1 MIRRPPRSTL
11 FPYTTLFRSLPQK
24 APLGAPGGHDVL
36 EVHITSAAFDF
47 GNSGTVN
54 VWLVLDTVTLCN
66 ALTSASM
73 VAPVVPLIAVTVP
86 WIVPGPVEAPA
97 VAAVSATRGT
107 APRFVPPG
115 TFSTTVALYAV
126 PEAVRASDTTSN
138 TAPTGSGQKPKC
150 PVGSVSSCITM
161 RSVPDLSANCS
172 VTIAPAMGCDV
183 TLSTIC
189 PLIPVLLGLT
199 TPAVRAGF
207 KRKSPLPSL
216 RMEAH
221 VLKSMFRS
229 TDCPAATWIGPPT
242 ICPGGT
248 FKPVFASLLKSSVC
262 AVPLVSMTQLKT
274 SPPSCLK
281 HALLSFEGAGPLG
294 AAFAS
299 KIRRIC

>member
-1 MIRRPPRSTL
+1 
-11 FPYTTLFRSLPQK
+11 
-24 APLGAPGGHDVL
+24 
-36 EVHITSAAFDF
+36 
-47 GNSGTVN
+47 
-54 VWLVLDTVTLCN
+54 
-66 ALTSASM
+66 M
-73 VAPVVPLIAVTVP
+73 VAPVVPLIAVIVP

-97 VAAVSATRGT
+97 VAGVSATRGT

-115 TFSTTVALYAV
+115 TFNTTVALYAV

-138 TAPTGSGQKPKC
+138 TAPTASGQKLKC
-150 PVGSVSSCITM
+150 PARSVSSCITM

-189 PLIPVLLGLT
+189 PLIPVMFVLT
-199 TPAVRAGF
+199 TPAVSVGF